1 MKALHRVFGIAGL
14 IILGSCKHAEPP
26 VEQSQL
32 PQFRVEVFSR
42 ELVECEE
49 RLGYCARFHVEYPV
63 FEANLDS
70 VVCKTVNTAIINA
83 IANQVTEKEAQ
94 GAVGPS
100 LESAAKH
107 FFELYYADNDKS
119 AYYSAWEWTTSS
131 EVLFLSREILSLSI
145 ENNNYTGG
153 AHPNMYAI
161 FLNFD
166 LNTGKKIRLKD
177 LVKDMKA
184 LEKLARDA
192 FYRAKGFSDEEVSVM
207 VADRQINFAFPENFG
222 ITTEGL
228 YFFYNTYEAGSYAEG
243 PVDFVLSW
251 KILEGIVKDIMH

>member
-94 GAVGPS
+94 GAVGP
-100 LESAAKH
+100 
-107 FFELYYADNDKS
+107 
-119 AYYSAWEWTTSS
+119 
-131 EVLFLSREILSLSI
+131 V
-145 ENNNYTGG
+145 
-153 AHPNMYAI
+153 
-161 FLNFD
+161 
-166 LNTGKKIRLKD
+166 
-177 LVKDMKA
+177 
-184 LEKLARDA
+184 
-192 FYRAKGFSDEEVSVM
+192 RAQ
-207 VADRQINFAFPENFG
+207 R
-222 ITTEGL
+222 
-228 YFFYNTYEAGSYAEG
+228 
-243 PVDFVLSW
+243 
-251 KILEGIVKDIMH
+251 